1 MGNLFKTLQD
11 GIKLVRSGMFI
22 CPCPQISILED

>member
-22 CPCPQISILED
+22 CPCAQISTFED